1 MKIADWRKAR
11 ALLWVVITAIV
22 MFALFVM
29 AGVIQIPGLP
39 TARVDLVALGPWV
52 YIIPLLIATKALLE
66 VLRPV
71 FRSALRTHVRYE
83 ADIFAHFQIVSYAVW
98 GTAFALVLYVLVG
111 GGGQEF
117 GFLGTAFVSAA
128 LIYVM
133 QEPLLNL
140 VGWVILVSM
149 SLFKLGD
156 RIEMNNTR
164 GYVVEITPMNTT
176 IREFGGV
183 LYGDS
188 FTGRYVT
195 VPNSHILKGN
205 VFNYTKDTPF
215 IWDQLVLNVTYES
228 DVKLAERLLFDA
240 AEEVVG
246 PMMRENRARLRSKYE
261 FADLADYIAEEP
273 RVGWAF
279 GASSIDLSLVYF
291 CPVFAKGSYRTR
303 LVKRIYEKVTA
314 EPRVQFAYPH
324 VQFVPSDGDKDAK
337 EKEAARAKEKLPL
350 AR

>member
-1 MKIADWRKAR
+1 VKIADWRKAR

-314 EPRVQFAYPH
+314 EPSVQFAYPH

>member
-1 MKIADWRKAR
+1 MA
-11 ALLWVVITAIV
+11 
-22 MFALFVM
+22 ALFLM
-29 AGVIQIPGLP
+29 SGVVQIPGLP
-39 TARVDLVALGPWV
+39 IERVDLAALGPWV

-71 FRSALRTHVRYE
+71 FRAALRTHVRYE
-83 ADIFAHFQIVSYAVW
+83 ADIFAHFQIVSYVVW
-98 GTAFALVLYVLVG
+98 GTALALVLYVLVG

-140 VGWVILVSM
+140 LGWMILVSM
-149 SLFKLGD
+149 GLFKLGD

-176 IREFGGV
+176 IREFGGA

-195 VPNSHILKGN
+195 IPNSQIIKGN

-215 IWDQLVLNVTYES
+215 IWDQLAVNVTYES
-228 DVKLAERLLFDA
+228 DVKLAEKILFDA
-240 AEEVVG
+240 AEDVVG
-246 PMMRENRARLRSKYE
+246 PMMRENRPHLRAKYE
-261 FADLADYIAEEP
+261 FADLADYVAEEP
-273 RVGWAF
+273 RVGWSF
-279 GASSIDLSLVYF
+279 GASSIDLILVYF

-303 LVKRIYEKVTA
+303 LVKRIYEKVMA

-324 VQFVPSDGDKDAK
+324 VQFVPPEAEREAK
-337 EKEAARAKEKLPL
+337 EREAARAKEKLPI

>member
-1 MKIADWRKAR
+1 MEVAKWRKAR
-11 ALLWVVITAIV
+11 ALLWSAITLVMLVFLGLLAGAI
-22 MFALFVM
+22 A
-29 AGVIQIPGLP
+29 IPGVPSPHL
-39 TARVDLVALGPWV
+39 DLSALGPLV
-52 YIIPLLIATKALLE
+52 YAIPILIATKALLE

-71 FRSALRTHVRYE
+71 FRAALRTHVRYE
-83 ADIFAHFQIVSYAVW
+83 ADIFAHFQIVSYVVW
-98 GTAFALVLYVLVG
+98 GTSFALVFYVLLSPG
-111 GGGQEF
+111 GAGQF

-140 VGWVILVSM
+140 VGWIVLVSM
-149 SLFKLGD
+149 GLYKLGD

-164 GYVVEITPMNTT
+164 GYVVEISPMNTT
-176 IREFGGV
+176 IREFGGA

-195 VPNSHILKGN
+195 IPHSQILKGN

-215 IWDQLVLNVTYES
+215 VWDQLIMNVTYES
-228 DVKLAERLLFDA
+228 DLMLAERLIYEA

-246 PMMRENRARLRSKYE
+246 PMMRENRAHLRSKYE
-261 FADLADYIAEEP
+261 FADLADYISEEP
-273 RVGWAF
+273 KVGWSF

-303 LVKRIYEKVTA
+303 LVKRIYEKFIA

-324 VQFVPSDGDKDAK
+324 VQFVHPDAEK
-337 EKEAARAKEKLPL
+337 EREAARAREKIPV

>member
-39 TARVDLVALGPWV
+39 TARVDLAALGPWV

-314 EPRVQFAYPH
+314 EPSVQFAYPH

>member
-1 MKIADWRKAR
+1 VKIADWRKAR

-261 FADLADYIAEEP
+261 FADLADYMSEEP
-273 RVGWAF
+273 KVGWSF
-279 GASSIDLSLVYF
+279 GASSIDLTLLYF

-303 LVKRIYEKVTA
+303 LVKRLYEKVMA
-314 EPRVQFAYPH
+314 EPRIQFAYPH
-324 VQFVPSDGDKDAK
+324 VQFVPSEGDKDAS
-337 EKEAARAKEKLPL
+337 RSKEKLPI